1 MDTSQLDTQIEV
13 IDKKLEDNAK
23 LQALYSDS
31 EEDETRKALLKA
43 IGNGQYSFEDLIVY
57 DQTGALPTED
67 SAFATGG
74 RVGLQEGGQPM
85 QASMNMDQAPA
96 AGMTADSVQKL
107 SFEELRSR
115 LPNSITN
122 DIVTL
127 IANSEQALVDFANIQ
142 TQQDVNAFNQKYQVS
157 LQMPAEA

>member
-1 MDTSQLDTQIEV
+1 MKIFLYKSLFIFFLVLILFKLTIGKLITNYEKKFDELLSKEYVNKSVNISSIYNGKLRDVNFDGKTST
-13 IDKKLEDNAK
+13 
-23 LQALYSDS
+23 
-31 EEDETRKALLKA
+31 
-43 IGNGQYSFEDLIVY
+43 
-57 DQTGALPTED
+57 
-67 SAFATGG
+67 
-74 RVGLQEGGQPM
+74 
-85 QASMNMDQAPA
+85 A
-96 AGMTADSVQKL
+96 AGITADSVQKL

-142 TQQDVNAFNQKYQVS
+142 TQQDVNAFNLKYEVS